1 MQVASNF
8 YAEYARH
15 REHEG
20 RALRGTALKSLPYLR
35 SGPLARQWQV
45 RARSFD
51 AFVSYVVKPF
61 EGSSPLDILD
71 LGAGNGW
78 LSYRMA
84 QRGHRAVALDI
95 RNDSVDGL
103 GASAELVAEAR
114 FDCVGAPFEALPFGR
129 GRFDITVFNAALH
142 YACDLAEVL
151 GEAIRVTRR
160 GGVLAVM
167 DSPFYRRRS
176 DGEAMIAEKRIRG
189 RTHFGDAA
197 DVLLAP
203 TFIEYLTRQSLV
215 AAVPGLFWKRHRVLY
230 PLWYELRPLLA
241 RLKCTRAPSR
251 FDLWTADIP

>member
-1 MQVASNF
+1 MQAASDF

-35 SGPLARQWQV
+35 SGPLARQWRV

-78 LSYRMA
+78 LSYRMT

-103 GASAELVAEAR
+103 GAAAELVAEAR
-114 FDCVGAPFEALPFGR
+114 FDCVRAPFEALPFGS
-129 GRFDITVFNAALH
+129 GRFDITVFNASLH
-142 YACDLAEVL
+142 YGCDLAEVL

-176 DGEAMIAEKRIRG
+176 DGEAMIADKRIQG
-189 RTHFGDAA
+189 RTNFGDAA

-203 TFIEYLTRQSLV
+203 NFIEYLTRQSLV

-241 RLKCTRAPSR
+241 RLKCARAPSR

>member
-1 MQVASNF
+1 MQVASGF
-8 YAEYARH
+8 YTEYARH

-20 RALRGTALKSLPYLR
+20 RALRGAALKSLPYLR
-35 SGPLARQWQV
+35 SGRLARQWEV

-51 AFVSYVVKPF
+51 AFVSYFVKPL

-95 RNDSVDGL
+95 RDDSVDGL
-103 GASAELVAEAR
+103 GAAAELVAEAP
-114 FDCVGAPFEALPFGR
+114 FDCVGAPFEAVPFGS
-129 GRFDITVFNAALH
+129 GRFDITVFNASLH
-142 YACDLAEVL
+142 YASDLAKVL

-160 GGVLAVM
+160 GGILAIM

-176 DGEAMIAEKRIRG
+176 DGEAMVAEKRIQG
-189 RTHFGDAA
+189 RTNFGDAA

-203 TFIEYLTRQSLV
+203 AFVEYLTLESLV
-215 AAVPGLFWKRHRVLY
+215 AAAPGLAWKRNRVLY

-241 RLKCTRAPSR
+241 RLKCARAPSR
-251 FDLWTADIP
+251 FDLWTAGIP